1 MSALLTIAIL
11 NGSFEPLPPGA
22 AKLLK
27 AAPAPVASAHG
38 YVAGLLGSRALY
50 FT

>member
-22 AKLLK
+22 AKLLR
-27 AAPAPVASAHG
+27 AAPPPVAAAHG
-38 YVAGLLGSRALY
+38 YVAGLLGSRFLLV
-50 FT
+50 T